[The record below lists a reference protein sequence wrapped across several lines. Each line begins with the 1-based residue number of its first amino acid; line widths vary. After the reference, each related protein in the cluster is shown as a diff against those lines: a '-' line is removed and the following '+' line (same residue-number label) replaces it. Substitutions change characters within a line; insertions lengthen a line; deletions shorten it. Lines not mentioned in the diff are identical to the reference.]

1 MTAVMRVTHA
11 SESAAIAACAN
22 QLRFHQLRFH
32 QPHDD
37 KLAASSHASCT
48 KEEDWMAMK
57 QQ

>member
-1 MTAVMRVTHA
+1 MTAVMRVTHT

-37 KLAASSHASCT
+37 KLAASSQAAQKKKT
-48 KEEDWMAMK
+48 GWR
-57 QQ
+57 